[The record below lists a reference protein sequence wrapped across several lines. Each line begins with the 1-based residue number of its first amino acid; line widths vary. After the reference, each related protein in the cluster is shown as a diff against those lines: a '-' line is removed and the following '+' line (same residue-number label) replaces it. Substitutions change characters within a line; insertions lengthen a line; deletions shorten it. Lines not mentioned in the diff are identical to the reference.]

1 MAFGTLD
8 SDDDEVMSEINMTP
22 LVDVM
27 LVLLIIFIITIPVI
41 NHAVKIDLPRAT
53 NQPND
58 TKPAEHQRVGRRAGQ
73 GVLEPAGSRP
83 GGAGTHASR
92 KPRNSSRN
100 PSCTCARTARSVTS
114 AWPRSWPPRSTAD
127 SERSASSR
135 NRNTDLPASNTK
147 GTLTGCPLCC
157 ARGKAPCCDFL
168 SICDGLRTGVT
179 VSEQR
184 L

>member
-58 TKPAEHQRVGRRAGQ
+58 SKPQSINVSIDAQGKVFWNQQEVDDATLDQRIAEAALQQPQPELHLRADREVRYERVAQVMAAAQHGGL
-73 GVLEPAGSRP
+73 GKIGFITEPK
-83 GGAGTHASR
+83 H
-92 KPRNSSRN
+92 
-100 PSCTCARTARSVTS
+100 
-114 AWPRSWPPRSTAD
+114 
-127 SERSASSR
+127 
-135 NRNTDLPASNTK
+135 
-147 GTLTGCPLCC
+147 
-157 ARGKAPCCDFL
+157 
-168 SICDGLRTGVT
+168 
-179 VSEQR
+179 
-184 L
+184 